1 MPHDRWMFVA
11 NYFANLRIVYQVPLF
26 SSVFKRF
33 SSTSD
38 IPPDILLNMC
48 VLVIMLWQANF
59 GTSIL
64 MDEYPLSD
72 FVVSLNNFSY

>member
-1 MPHDRWMFVA
+1 
-11 NYFANLRIVYQVPLF
+11 
-26 SSVFKRF
+26 
-33 SSTSD
+33 
-38 IPPDILLNMC
+38 MC